1 MRVIAVGNG
10 LGGVISAKTIRELSK
25 DVEIDVF
32 ALERYH
38 YYPRPNLIQFL
49 AGNIPLER
57 VFAFS
62 KEWYGSQ
69 RIRVH
74 LETPVTRIFPQS
86 KEVEIEGKRKE
97 KYDALLLATGSFPFV
112 PPLEG
117 ADKKGVFALRTL
129 DDAYEILEFL
139 ENHRK
144 VVLIGGGLLG
154 LEIARAIKH
163 RNAEVEVV
171 EFFDRLL
178 PRQLDEEAASLLKTQ
193 IENMGIKIRLGV
205 VTQKIV
211 GEGSVKGLKF
221 KEGGET
227 KAEMAI
233 VAAGIRPEIRM
244 AKEAGL
250 VTDRG
255 IVVDDFLQTSH
266 SDIYAA
272 GDNVQHQ
279 GKIWGIIPASFDQ
292 ARIAAINIM
301 GQKKKYQGTV
311 PSNTLKVV
319 GVDVASIGLVNPEE
333 EGYEQIRMER
343 KEEGIY
349 KKVVLQEG
357 SIIGAIWMGTKK
369 GVDQVGRLITQKI
382 KVTKWKR
389 SLLEDDF
396 DFSVIKN

>member
-1 MRVIAVGNG
+1 
-10 LGGVISAKTIRELSK
+10 
-25 DVEIDVF
+25 
-32 ALERYH
+32 
-38 YYPRPNLIQFL
+38 
-49 AGNIPLER
+49 
-57 VFAFS
+57 
-62 KEWYGSQ
+62 
-69 RIRVH
+69 
-74 LETPVTRIFPQS
+74 
-86 KEVEIEGKRKE
+86 
-97 KYDALLLATGSFPFV
+97 
-112 PPLEG
+112 
-117 ADKKGVFALRTL
+117 
-129 DDAYEILEFL
+129 
-139 ENHRK
+139 
-144 VVLIGGGLLG
+144 

-178 PRQLDEEAASLLKTQ
+178 PRQLDKEAASLLKTQ
-193 IENMGIKIRLGV
+193 IENMGIKVRLGV
-205 VTQKIV
+205 ATQEIV
-211 GEGSVKGLKF
+211 GEGSVKGVKF

-227 KAEMAI
+227 KTEMAI
-233 VAAGIRPEIRM
+233 VAAGIRPEIQM

-250 VTDRG
+250 ETDRG

-292 ARIAAINIM
+292 ARIAAIKIM
-301 GQKKKYQGTV
+301 GQKKKYQGTI

-319 GVDVASIGLVNPEE
+319 GIDVASIGLVNPEE

-357 SIIGAIWMGTKK
+357 SIVGAIWMGTKK
-369 GVDQVGRLITQKI
+369 GMDQVGRLITQKI

>member
-1 MRVIAVGNG
+1 MKVIVVGNG
-10 LGGVISAKTIRELSK
+10 LAGVISAKTIRELSK
-25 DVEIDVF
+25 DVGIDVF

-49 AGNIPLER
+49 AGNISLER

-74 LETPVTRIFPQS
+74 LETPVTGIFPQS

-97 KYDALLLATGSFPFV
+97 KYDALLLATGSFPFI
-112 PPLEG
+112 PPFEG
-117 ADKKGVFALRTL
+117 ADKKGVFVLRTL

-144 VVLIGGGLLG
+144 VALIGGGLLG
-154 LEIARAIKH
+154 LEIARAIKQ

-178 PRQLDEEAASLLKTQ
+178 PRQLDDEAASLLKTQ
-193 IENMGIKIRLGV
+193 IENMGIKVRLGV
-205 VTQKIV
+205 ATQEIM

-221 KEGGET
+221 KGGGET

-233 VAAGIRPEIRM
+233 VAAGIRPDIQM

-250 VTDRG
+250 ETDRG
-255 IVVDDFLQTSH
+255 VVVDDFLQTSH
-266 SDIYAA
+266 PDIYAA
-272 GDNVQHQ
+272 GDNVQHK

-292 ARIAAINIM
+292 ARVAAFNIM
-301 GQKKKYQGTV
+301 GQKKEYQGTV

-319 GVDVASIGLVNPEE
+319 GIDVASIGLVNPEG

-349 KKVVLQEG
+349 KKVVLQKG
-357 SIIGAIWMGTKK
+357 SIVGAIWMGTKK
-369 GVDQVGRLITQKI
+369 SVDQVSRLITQKI

>member
-10 LGGVISAKTIRELSK
+10 LAGVISAKTIRELSK

-38 YYPRPNLIQFL
+38 YYPRPNLIEFL
-49 AGNIPLER
+49 AGNIPLDR

-69 RIRVH
+69 KIQVH

-86 KEVEIEGKRKE
+86 QEVEIEGKRKE
-97 KYDALLLATGSFPFV
+97 RYDALLLATGSFPFV
-112 PPLEG
+112 PPIEG
-117 ADKKGVFALRTL
+117 VGKKGVLTLRTL
-129 DDAYEILEFL
+129 DDALEILEFL
-139 ENHRK
+139 KNHRK
-144 VVLIGGGLLG
+144 VVVIGGGLLG
-154 LEIARAIKH
+154 LEIARAIKR

-178 PRQLDEEAASLLKTQ
+178 PRQLDKEAASLLKTQ

-205 VTQKIV
+205 ATQEIV

-221 KEGGET
+221 KGGGET
-227 KAEMAI
+227 KTEMAI
-233 VAAGIRPEIRM
+233 VAAGIRSEVQM

-250 VTDRG
+250 DTDRG

-266 SDIYAA
+266 PDIYAA

-279 GKIWGIIPASFDQ
+279 GKMWGIIPASFDQ
-292 ARIAAINIM
+292 ARIAAFNIM

-333 EGYEQIRMER
+333 EVYEQIRMER
-343 KEEGIY
+343 KEEGVY

-357 SIIGAIWMGTKK
+357 SIVGAIWMGTKK
-369 GVDQVGRLITQKI
+369 GMNEVNRLISKKT